1 MGKRMNWYKVYDK
14 NDNST
19 TAYTGASR
27 KEYAIED
34 CKDWFDANAVLVAKR
49 ISFAEAVGLT
59 TPESKGD
66 NKE

>member
-1 MGKRMNWYKVYDK
+1 MGKRMNWYKVYDE

-27 KEYAIED
+27 KEYAIEA
-34 CKDWFDANAVLVAKR
+34 CKDWFDANAVLIAKR

-59 TPESKGD
+59 TSD
-66 NKE
+66 NKGGNKE